1 VRLQYFHPILH
12 LRKLAG
18 VATRES
24 EERFR
29 ALCNGSKQGV
39 LVHRNHKIL
48 YVNQELADMYG
59 YKTVGD
65 VLLVKNSL
73 AFLPKIRQKMPPN
86 TINTCLMVAKFLKV

>member
-1 VRLQYFHPILH
+1 
-12 LRKLAG
+12 
-18 VATRES
+18 
-24 EERFR
+24 
-29 ALCNGSKQGV
+29 
-39 LVHRNHKIL
+39 
-48 YVNQELADMYG
+48 LADMYG